1 MTALVL
7 AALCFGL
14 MAQQPQSPDPG
25 QTPPGDAETIVAIQI
40 HGNTITPDDEIRGM
54 TGVAVGAPFDA
65 GTLDAVAGRLKA
77 AKRFQ
82 SVQVLKRYA
91 SISDTSQVILVV
103 IVDEGPVR
111 IETTGD
117 SEKPT
122 RVVKSRRGH
131 LMFLP
136 VLNFEDGYGFTY
148 GARFAW
154 PEPFGKRSRV
164 AFPLTW
170 GGEKRAAAEIDKIF
184 EHGPLTRVTGG
195 AGISQRTN
203 PFYDQDDTRDRV
215 WGRGER
221 EFTRWLRAGA
231 TVGWQHVSFRDS
243 ADEFAHGGVDIVFDT
258 RVDPI
263 LPRNAVYARAAY
275 EHIAG
280 ANRGEFEG
288 RGYVGLF
295 GQTILAIRAQSMTA
309 DRPLPPYLKPL
320 LGGMANLRGF
330 PAGTDAG
337 DALAAASGE
346 LIVPL
351 TSPLGVG
358 KIGVSA
364 FVDTATVWDHGQ
376 RLVDQPWKEGVGGS
390 IWFSAAFIR
399 ASLAVA
405 HGIGG
410 STHVHFGANVTF

>member
-1 MTALVL
+1 
-7 AALCFGL
+7 
-14 MAQQPQSPDPG
+14 MAPQPQGPDASQAPRAD
-25 QTPPGDAETIVAIQI
+25 TETTVAIQI
-40 HGNTITPDDEIRGM
+40 HGNTITTDDEIRAM
-54 TGVAVGAPFDA
+54 TGVAVGASFDA
-65 GTLDAVAGRLKA
+65 GTIDAVAGRLKA
-77 AKRFQ
+77 TKRFQ

-122 RVVKSRRGH
+122 RVVKSGRGH

-170 GGEKRAAAEIDKIF
+170 GGEKRAAAEIDKTF
-184 EHGPLTRVTGG
+184 EHGPLTRITGG
-195 AGISQRTN
+195 GGISQRTN
-203 PFYDQDDTRDRV
+203 PFYDQDDTRDRI

-231 TVGWQHVSFRDS
+231 SVGWQRVSFLGGV
-243 ADEFAHGGVDIVFDT
+243 DEFAHGGADVVFDT
-258 RVDPI
+258 RVDPV

-295 GQTILAIRAQSMTA
+295 GQTVFAVRAQSMIA
-309 DRPLPPYLKPL
+309 DRSLPPYLKPL
-320 LGGMANLRGF
+320 LGGMSNLRGF
-330 PAGTDAG
+330 AAGTDAG

-376 RLVDQPWKEGVGGS
+376 RLADQPWKEGVGGS
-390 IWFSAAFIR
+390 VWFSAAFIR
-399 ASLAVA
+399 VSLAVA
-405 HGIGG
+405 HGIDA
-410 STHVHFGANVTF
+410 STRVHFGANVTF

>member
-1 MTALVL
+1 LTALVL
-7 AALCFGL
+7 AALCCGL
-14 MAQQPQSPDPG
+14 VPQQTEQPAG
-25 QTPPGDAETIVAIQI
+25 ETIVAIQI

-54 TGVAVGAPFDA
+54 TGVAVGAPFEG
-65 GTLDAVAGRLKA
+65 GTADEVGARLKA
-77 AKRFQ
+77 SKRFE

-91 SISDTSQVILVV
+91 SISDPSQVILVV

-117 SEKPT
+117 PDKPT
-122 RVVKSRRGH
+122 RIVRSGRAH

-170 GGEKRAAAEIDKIF
+170 GGEKRAAAEVDKLF
-184 EHGPLTRVTGG
+184 EHGPLTRVTAGG
-195 AGISQRTN
+195 GVSQRTN
-203 PFYDQDDTRDRV
+203 PFYDQDDTRQRV

-221 EFTRWLRAGA
+221 EFNRWLRAGVTA
-231 TVGWQHVSFRDS
+231 GWQRVSFLNGV
-243 ADEFAHGGVDIVFDT
+243 DEFAHGGADVVFDT

-280 ANRGEFEG
+280 ANRTEFEA

-295 GQTILAIRAQSMTA
+295 GQTVLALRAQGMNA
-309 DRPLPPYLKPL
+309 DRALPPYLKPL
-320 LGGMANLRGF
+320 VGGMANLRGF
-330 PAGTDAG
+330 AAGTGAG

-364 FVDTATVWDHGQ
+364 FVDTATVWDHGE
-376 RLVDQPWKEGVGGS
+376 RLVDQPWKQGVGGS
-390 IWFSAAFIR
+390 VWFSAAFIR
-399 ASLAVA
+399 ASVAVA
-405 HGIGG
+405 HGIGA
-410 STHVHFGANVTF
+410 STRVHFGANVTF

>member
-1 MTALVL
+1 M
-7 AALCFGL
+7 
-14 MAQQPQSPDPG
+14 
-25 QTPPGDAETIVAIQI
+25 ETIVGIQI
-40 HGNTITPDDEIRGM
+40 HGNTVTPDDEIRRM
-54 TGVAVGAPFDA
+54 AAVEVGTPFEA
-65 GTLDAVAGRLKA
+65 GTADAVAGRLKA

-82 SVQVLKRYA
+82 SVQVLKRFA
-91 SISDTSQVILVV
+91 SISDPSQVILVV

-117 SEKPT
+117 PDKPT
-122 RVVKSRRGH
+122 RVVRSGRAH

-154 PEPFGKRSRV
+154 PEPFGKRSRIAV
-164 AFPLTW
+164 PLTW
-170 GGEKRAAAEIDKIF
+170 GGDKRAAAELDKVL
-184 EHGPLTRVTGG
+184 ERGPLTRVTGG
-195 AGISQRTN
+195 GGISQREN
-203 PFYDQDDTRDRV
+203 PFYHVDDTRVRV

-221 EFTRWLRAGA
+221 EFGRWVRGGA
-231 TVGWQHVSFRDS
+231 NVGWQRVSFLTATGDPDQFAQAG
-243 ADEFAHGGVDIVFDT
+243 ADVVFDT

-280 ANRGEFEG
+280 ANRTELEA

-295 GQTILAIRAQSMTA
+295 GQTVFAVRVQGMNA
-309 DRPLPPYLKPL
+309 DRALPPYLKPL
-320 LGGMANLRGF
+320 LGGMMNLRGF
-330 PAGTDAG
+330 AAGTDAG

-351 TSPLGVG
+351 TSPLGIG

-364 FVDTATVWDHGQ
+364 FVDTGTVWDHGE
-376 RLVDQPWKEGVGGS
+376 RLVDQPWREGVGGS
-390 IWFSAAFIR
+390 VWFSAAFIR
-399 ASLAVA
+399 VNLAVA
-405 HGIGG
+405 HGIGA
-410 STHVHFGANVTF
+410 STRVHFGANVTF